1 MTTESLLIELPDHV
15 VRALKE
21 LAVQTH
27 QTPEKLAALSVV
39 GNLPPRLPEVST
51 ISQAEFL
58 ALQNLSVDELRQI
71 ASSQWPQAQHERQ
84 GELLEKN
91 AEGTI
96 SAAERH
102 ELVQLREDADRHMLR
117 KAYAWAVLRWRGYPT
132 PSLDELP
139 LE

>member
-39 GNLPPRLPEVST
+39 GNLPPRLPDVST
-51 ISQAEFL
+51 VSQAEFL

-84 GELLEKN
+84 DELLEKN
-91 AEGTI
+91 AEGNI
-96 SAAERH
+96 SDVERR
-102 ELVQLREDADRHMLR
+102 ELARLREDADRHMLR

-132 PSLDELP
+132 PSLDQLP

>member
-1 MTTESLLIELPDHV
+1 MTTESLVIELPDHV

-27 QTPEKLAALSVV
+27 QTPEQLAALSVV
-39 GNLPPRLPEVST
+39 GNLPPRLPDVST

-58 ALQNLSVDELRQI
+58 AMQNLSVEELRQI
-71 ASSQWPQAQHERQ
+71 ASNQWPQAQHERQ
-84 GELLEKN
+84 AELLDRN

-96 SAAERH
+96 SAAERT
-102 ELVQLREDADRHMLR
+102 ELARLRDDADRHMLK
-117 KAYAWAVLRWRGYPT
+117 KAYAWAVLRWRGYPI

>member
-1 MTTESLLIELPDHV
+1 MTTQSLVIELPDHV

-21 LAVQTH
+21 LADQTH
-27 QTPEKLAALSVV
+27 QTPERLAALSVV

-51 ISQAEFL
+51 MSQAELL
-58 ALQNLSVDELRQI
+58 AMQNLSVEELRQI
-71 ASSQWPQAQHERQ
+71 ASSQWSQAQHERQ
-84 GELLEKN
+84 AELLDKN

-96 SAAERH
+96 SAVERH
-102 ELVQLREDADRHMLR
+102 ELAQLREDADRHMLR
-117 KAYAWAVLRWRGYPT
+117 KAYAWAVLRWRGYPI

>member
-1 MTTESLLIELPDHV
+1 MTTESLVIELPDHV